1 MTQPTP
7 QDGSGPA
14 PHPGQGSS
22 QPQPQPAPAQQHSS
36 RPEQPQS
43 MGPSMVLCPYCGS
56 LSTDNK
62 RCAHCH
68 GYFDILSRQRSQ
80 NAMGPWFIRDVS
92 KPFVPGCSYATLVK
106 MTERG
111 KIKPETVIRGP
122 STRQFWTFARNA
134 PGIAHLFGECHACHE
149 PVMPIAKLCPNCKA
163 SFVVDEDRQYMGLSP
178 VHLLPGD
185 ADAATIAA
193 SLGGQASAGAAIP
206 TSPPPSTSAVAQQ
219 SSGSVRPESPTAP
232 APASDADGRTAGGG
246 APAFT
251 PPLETRVIVES
262 VDEDP
267 DEDDRAIGRGF
278 PVGVLVTLVIFG
290 VLMIGGG
297 IWAWGYL
304 NERAGTSSAKSDA
317 SSAVA
322 PEIAQDPA
330 PSPAEPGFSADAS
343 ETAEPAGEGEEGE
356 TVASV
361 GTSPDIGEVDPDE
374 ARRDAETGDTAVSE
388 EPEPLE
394 AAYQRVLRLLAQP
407 NPDEG
412 ELESALSELNPAR
425 RPEVEALRDRRAAQR
440 QLGRTGQ

>member
-1 MTQPTP
+1 
-7 QDGSGPA
+7 
-14 PHPGQGSS
+14 
-22 QPQPQPAPAQQHSS
+22 
-36 RPEQPQS
+36 
-43 MGPSMVLCPYCGS
+43 MVLCPYCGS

-122 STRQFWTFARNA
+122 ATRQFWTFARNA

-219 SSGSVRPESPTAP
+219 SSGSERPESPA
-232 APASDADGRTAGGG
+232 ASMQPTSTDGPTTGSG

-267 DEDDRAIGRGF
+267 DEDERASGRGF

-304 NERAGTSSAKSDA
+304 NERAGPSSADSDA
-317 SSAVA
+317 PSAVA
-322 PEIAQDPA
+322 PGIAQDPA
-330 PSPAEPGFSADAS
+330 PSPAEPDFSADAS
-343 ETAEPAGEGEEGE
+343 ETAEPAGERDAGEPLATDG
-356 TVASV
+356 AN
-361 GTSPDIGEVDPDE
+361 PDIGQADPDE
-374 ARRDAETGDTAVSE
+374 ARRDTETSDSAVSE
-388 EPEPLE
+388 EPEPTE
-394 AAYQRVLRLLAQP
+394 AAYERALRLLAQP

-412 ELESALSELNPAR
+412 ELESALSALSPSR
-425 RPEVEALRDRRAAQR
+425 RSEVEALRERRAAQR
-440 QLGRTGQ
+440 QLGRDGQ